1 MSSLLDGGMNGV
13 DMGIAIIPGVLVVC
27 TMVML
32 LTNGV
37 GPEGVYTGDIGQ
49 GVPFLPWVGEKL
61 SFILTPLFGFSDP
74 AAISVPITALG
85 AAGAAVGI
93 ANNLAEAGAANGNDL
108 AVFTATCMCWSGYL
122 SIHIDMMD
130 ALGTKEATG
139 PAILSHTIAGLVAGC
154 ATHFIYMFVG

>member
-1 MSSLLDGGMNGV
+1 MNGV

-37 GPEGVYTGDIGQ
+37 GPEGVYRRHLSRRSFPNLGGRE
-49 GVPFLPWVGEKL
+49 VVLHPF
-61 SFILTPLFGFSDP
+61 TPLFGFSDP

-93 ANNLAEAGAANGNDL
+93 ANNLAETGAANGNDL

-122 SIHIDMMD
+122 STHIAMMD
-130 ALGTKEATG
+130 TLGTKEATG
-139 PAILSHTIAGLVAGC
+139 PAILSHTIAGLLAGC
-154 ATHFIYMFVG
+154 ATHFINMFVG